1 VVGEQDPGRVQGPSH
16 RQHGELGYGLVLA
29 QIGQVDER
37 GRGRGQG
44 ECDGRSSAHER
55 SLDDDEPTHQP
66 VAIISIDLSLDDA
79 PEAHCQ
85 ALAARP

>member
-1 VVGEQDPGRVQGPSH
+1 
-16 RQHGELGYGLVLA
+16 VLA

-44 ECDGRSSAHER
+44 ECDGRSSAHQP
-55 SLDDDEPTHQP
+55 SLDDEPAHRP
-66 VAIISIDLSLDDA
+66 VAIISIDLTLDDA